1 MTLLKR
7 TVQLRNLFT
16 VATLALLSAASG
28 VIAHAQFVEGPTKSP
43 APPFVCTNETPN
55 GRFATRG
62 SGFAPAN
69 PMDPASPLVPF
80 ANVSLMT
87 FDGEGGLTNAAVN
100 SGNGTIVPV
109 NNTGT
114 YALNADCTG
123 TMTIAAPVGVLTF
136 YIVVA
141 DRGREFFMISTVR
154 SVVTVEG
161 SRVQ

>member
-1 MTLLKR
+1 MKQII
-7 TVQLRNLFT
+7 QLNYFGT
-16 VATLALLSAASG
+16 VATFALVIFISAVG
-28 VIAHAQFVEGPTKSP
+28 TVAQIQETPTKSP
-43 APPFVCTNETPN
+43 APPFICTNETLN

-62 SGFAPAN
+62 SGFSPAN
-69 PMDPASPLVPF
+69 PMDPTSALVPF

-114 YALNADCTG
+114 YEISADCTG
-123 TMTIAAPVGVLTF
+123 SVTIPAPVGLLTF
-136 YIVVA
+136 YLVVA

>member
-1 MTLLKR
+1 MHIHKLYDSNLSYKCFFTGLILLIAGIS
-7 TVQLRNLFT
+7 
-16 VATLALLSAASG
+16 ATAQ
-28 VIAHAQFVEGPTKSP
+28 IADGPTKTP
-43 APPFVCTNETPN
+43 APPFTCNNATLT
-55 GRFATRG
+55 GGFATRG

-69 PMDPASPLVPF
+69 PMDPTSPLVPF

-87 FDGEGGLTNAAVN
+87 FDGQGGLTNAAVN

-109 NNTGT
+109 NNAGT
-114 YALNADCTG
+114 YELNADCTG

-136 YIVVA
+136 YLVVA

>member
-1 MTLLKR
+1 MK
-7 TVQLRNLFT
+7 VEKKMGSMNYPGIF
-16 VATLALLSAASG
+16 AMMIAITLATGLSAFSQA
-28 VIAHAQFVEGPTKSP
+28 ENGPSKTP
-43 APPFVCTNETPN
+43 APPFVCTNATLS
-55 GRFATRG
+55 GGFATRG

-100 SGNGTIVPV
+100 SQNGMIIPGS
-109 NNTGT
+109 NPGS
-114 YALNADCTG
+114 YELNSDCTG

-161 SRVQ
+161 KRVQ

>member
-1 MTLLKR
+1 MKMFNNARKAKKFQTAAMLAI
-7 TVQLRNLFT
+7 FT
-16 VATLALLSAASG
+16 MVSA
-28 VIAHAQFVEGPTKSP
+28 IAAAAQAADAPTKSP
-43 APPFVCTNETPN
+43 APPFICSNATLN

-114 YALNADCTG
+114 YELNADCTG

-136 YIVVA
+136 YLVVA
-141 DRGREFFMISTVR
+141 DRGTEFFMISTVR